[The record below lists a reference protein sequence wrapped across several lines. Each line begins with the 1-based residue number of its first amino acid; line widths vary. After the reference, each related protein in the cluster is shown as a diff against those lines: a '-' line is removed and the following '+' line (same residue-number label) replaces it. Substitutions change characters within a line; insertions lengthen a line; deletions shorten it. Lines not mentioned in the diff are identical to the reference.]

1 MFTYS
6 YVPPRDVKKA
16 SAVVI
21 ACFAVGI
28 GLVYSA
34 SFIHVLPYL
43 FQTIGIAVLAVDIF
57 LTTRYIVRR
66 YAYSIVKVGDGDYD
80 FVVNQIQGK
89 KSTVVCRINA
99 DEITDFFKSES
110 KLPEKY
116 RKGDG
121 KRIVRF
127 DYCQNMFGDEAYYI
141 FAEINEGK
149 VGVKFSPDEK
159 LAGIIELLRPK
170 TRENK
175 SSDEKNNA

>member
-6 YVPPRDVKKA
+6 YVPPRDGKKA
-16 SAVVI
+16 SAVVT

-34 SFIHVLPYL
+34 SFIPVLPYL
-43 FQTIGIAVLAVDIF
+43 FQTLGIAVLAIGIF
-57 LTTRYIVRR
+57 LTTRYIIRR
-66 YAYSIVKVGDGDYD
+66 YAYSVVKIGEGDYD

-99 DEITDFFKSES
+99 DEITDFFEFDGT
-110 KLPEKY
+110 LPAKY
-116 RKGDG
+116 KNGDG

-127 DYCQNMFGDEAYYI
+127 DYCQNIFGDKAYYI

-149 VGVKFSPDEK
+149 VGVKFAPDEK
-159 LAGIIELLRPK
+159 LVDIIQSLRPK
-170 TRENK
+170 TYENEDNTT
-175 SSDEKNNA
+175 SE